1 MNILKPA
8 FEYFLLVFA
17 VGFVLG
23 VIRTLWMVPGL
34 GARTAEL
41 IEIPF
46 MLAAVFIIA
55 RRLVQRH
62 VQPALSR
69 WFAIGLLA
77 LAFMLATE
85 FTLVLALRGLTIA
98 EYFAARDP
106 ISGTAYGVSLLLFA
120 CAPFFISLR
129 RQSGGENE

>member
-1 MNILKPA
+1 M
-8 FEYFLLVFA
+8 VFA

-55 RRLVQRH
+55 RWLVQRH
-62 VQPALSR
+62 VQSALSR
-69 WFAIGLLA
+69 WLVVGLLA

-85 FTLVLALRGLTIA
+85 FTLVLALRGLTIN
-98 EYFAARDP
+98 EYFASRDP
-106 ISGTAYGVSLLLFA
+106 VSGTAYSLSLLLFA
-120 CAPFFISLR
+120 CAPFFISLW
-129 RQSGGENE
+129 RQAAGENQ